1 VTSRP
6 PIHGARRQAFLVDTG
21 DARGIADDDKARAG
35 DILVSADYFRTMG
48 VALLKGRMFTDRDDS
63 AAPAVAIVSQSF
75 ARRYFPDGSP
85 LGRRVQLRERA
96 PMTCCSAAG
105 PVENVWRE
113 IVGVVADVR
122 QADLDEAP
130 GMTIYRPYT
139 QIVEHD
145 MVLMVRASSAAGA
158 ARIAAG
164 LRTHLAAVNPA
175 KDWSEVRLMQDVIDG
190 SESLRVRR
198 FLLILLGS
206 FAAVAL
212 LLAAVGTYG
221 VMTYAVAQRTREI
234 GIRVALGATRP
245 VVLRDVLGQTIR
257 LTAAGLVLGALAAS
271 FATRFIA
278 SLLFGIT
285 SGDALTWLGA
295 AGVLVAVALLA
306 TIIPARR
313 AVRIDPLV
321 ALRQE

>member
-1 VTSRP
+1 
-6 PIHGARRQAFLVDTG
+6 
-21 DARGIADDDKARAG
+21 
-35 DILVSADYFRTMG
+35 M
-48 VALLKGRMFTDRDDS
+48 KGRTFTDRDDGT
-63 AAPAVAIVSQSF
+63 APAVAIVSQSF
-75 ARRYFPDGSP
+75 ARRYFPDGDP
-85 LGRRVQLRERA
+85 LGRRVLIRERA

-105 PVENVWRE
+105 PVEGVWRE

-122 QADLDEAP
+122 QRNLDEAP
-130 GMTIYRPYT
+130 AMTIYRPYT

-145 MVLMVRASSAAGA
+145 MVLMVRASSPSAA
-158 ARIAAG
+158 ARIASG
-164 LRTHLAAVNPA
+164 LRTHLVAMDPA
-175 KDWSEVRLMQDVIDG
+175 KIWSDVRLMQDVIDG
-190 SESLRVRR
+190 SQSIRVRR
-198 FLLILLGS
+198 FALILLGS
-206 FAAVAL
+206 FAAIAL

-245 VVLRDVLGQTIR
+245 AVLRDVIGQTMR
-257 LTAAGLVLGALAAS
+257 LTAAGLVVGALAAS

-285 SGDALTWLGA
+285 SGDMLTWVCA

-306 TIIPARR
+306 TIVPARR